1 MEHGNSHG
9 AFHGHGATPTGWF
22 LLEKIPLKWMMTGGT
37 PIFRKPT
44 HRTFYFYFF
53 VGCVSR
59 WQIWLIAR
67 YDSIHNVI
75 LQDVAS

>member
-1 MEHGNSHG
+1 MVFVRED
-9 AFHGHGATPTGWF
+9 PTKMDDDWGY
-22 LLEKIPLKWMMTGGT
+22 

-59 WQIWLIAR
+59 WQILLIAR